1 MIPPTFSARVA
12 DVGPGYDDRELVGHL
27 PGYTGLVIDREDGE
41 LYRRGLT
48 EAVLSG
54 APWLAIETWNEFHEA
69 TDAPRILTASKTP
82 MRGLLLDDLS

>member
-1 MIPPTFSARVA
+1 VDA
-12 DVGPGYDDRELVGHL
+12 PGASHGSSREHGDFH
-27 PGYTGLVIDREDGE
+27 
-41 LYRRGLT
+41 RRGLT